1 MMFSRQILC
10 LLMLAL
16 IVSGC
21 GDREAGDAK
30 SEPPIAESDS
40 SSETKRATPDTN
52 ALREATTREEVLTE
66 LASLVSG
73 SEQGV
78 TANEWRS
85 VKETFWSPELDAVV
99 SDERSAGEPPRI
111 SEMLQDARGEM
122 PLIAQIL
129 RDDFSGSISESEKSF
144 LQAYH
149 SLAMISAQTGGQS
162 LPDAVSDRVESEDIT
177 RGDVFVLEIFDDAFT
192 DVKKRPEISDS
203 TLREWGRLAESPND
217 VIRLL
222 ALRNFRRVTQR
233 PEEWVDFYR
242 RYTNE
247 ENPEILEEVIDLVFQ
262 TSEPEAAQ
270 VLSDIRQQ
278 SPTGLTDE
286 LAEKVDRSIEWFEQR
301 GL

>member
-1 MMFSRQILC
+1 MMLSREILS
-10 LLMLAL
+10 LSIISL

-21 GDREAGDAK
+21 GDREAGDAHH
-30 SEPPIAESDS
+30 EVLMAESEIS
-40 SSETKRATPDTN
+40 SVTKRTTFDTN
-52 ALREATTREEVLTE
+52 ALRQATTREELLTE
-66 LASLVSG
+66 LANLISG
-73 SEQGV
+73 SDRGI
-78 TANEWRS
+78 TADEWRS

-99 SDERSAGEPPRI
+99 SDEKGTVEAPRI
-111 SEMLQDARGEM
+111 SEMLQDTRGET

-129 RDDFSGSISESEKSF
+129 RDDFSGSISESEKGF

-162 LPDAVSDRVESEDIT
+162 LPDAVGDRVESEAVT

-192 DVKKRPEISDS
+192 DVKKRPTISDS

-217 VIRLL
+217 VLRLL

-233 PEEWVDFYR
+233 PEEWVDFYS
-242 RYTNE
+242 RYTKE

-270 VLSDIRQQ
+270 VLSEIRQQ
-278 SPTGLTDE
+278 SPAGLTDE

-301 GL
+301 VL